1 MASPTTSSGSSDVDV
16 ASAVDERILGMS
28 DNVSHRL
35 TTRLIEATDV
45 SNVTTEEEPKMQ
57 CGQIT
62 PHLALKVLLQF
73 DKAINNAL
81 ANRVKTRLTF
91 KAGHLSTYRFCDNV
105 WTFVLKDVEFREVQ
119 ELVKADK
126 VKIVACDGKSPRDH
140 GIIELAFTLCK
151 AAAGHYGQALG
162 HRTGWLTSILYPAR
176 SYLTGGQRVL
186 THGDTVNSEK
196 CSRSLDTK
204 CTNSTEDAA
213 GDSSPE
219 DRQSRQ

>member
-1 MASPTTSSGSSDVDV
+1 MSYQLYRNTTLGNTLQESL
-16 ASAVDERILGMS
+16 DE
-28 DNVSHRL
+28 
-35 TTRLIEATDV
+35 LI
-45 SNVTTEEEPKMQ
+45 Q

-126 VKIVACDGKSPRDH
+126 VKIVACDGKNLGAGR
-140 GIIELAFTLCK
+140 LLK
-151 AAAGHYGQALG
+151 AKQSHILNN
-162 HRTGWLTSILYPAR
+162 LT
-176 SYLTGGQRVL
+176 
-186 THGDTVNSEK
+186 
-196 CSRSLDTK
+196 
-204 CTNSTEDAA
+204 
-213 GDSSPE
+213 
-219 DRQSRQ
+219 